1 MPFDI
6 TSILLAVII
15 IQLLLLAI
23 FLFSQDKGRK
33 QSHLLLGLFFLSLC
47 LNLADGLLL
56 YQKFY
61 LRYPSVA
68 LWGTGCTL
76 LLGPFLY
83 LYTRSALF
91 KDFFFSPK
99 MLLHF
104 IPFIL
109 LELVSLIAYWS
120 LSHDEK
126 IRLLQQLTNRQVH
139 GFFDGVSAL
148 IFLHFFIYQ
157 FFAWQLI
164 KRYQAIAASRFSD
177 LQKNNVNWLKTLQV
191 AFLLFFFLGLMK
203 TFIYLTSFAD
213 FYYVVFFVLVT
224 LLFVFVN
231 RVVLKALNNPA
242 MFTSLEE
249 NDTTGTGTP
258 QPGIKYGGSAITGN
272 EKELLRNKI
281 LDHMAG
287 KRPYLDAD
295 LSLDELAKQ
304 LQLKPRI
311 LSQLINESIGQ
322 SFFDFVNNYRINEAM
337 KMLDNPEDPKIT
349 VLEVLYAVGFNSKSS
364 FNTIFKKQTG
374 LTPSEYKRVSMQKR
388 SETGTA

>member
-6 TSILLAVII
+6 TSLLLGVII

-23 FLFSQDKGRK
+23 FLFSQDRGRK

-56 YQKFY
+56 YLKFY

-126 IRLLQQLTNRQVH
+126 INLLQQLTNRQVH
-139 GFFDGVSAL
+139 GVFDAVSAL
-148 IFLHFFIYQ
+148 IFLHFFTYQ

-177 LQKNNVNWLKTLQV
+177 LQKNNVYWLKTLQV
-191 AFLLFFFLGLMK
+191 AFLLFFFLGLIK
-203 TFIYLTSFAD
+203 TFIYLTPFAN
-213 FYYVVFFVLVT
+213 FYYVVFFLLVT

-249 NDTTGTGTP
+249 NDATGAAPPAGM
-258 QPGIKYGGSAITGN
+258 KYGGSAVTEN
-272 EKELLRNKI
+272 EKEILRNKI
-281 LDHMAG
+281 LDHMVA
-287 KRPYLDAD
+287 KRPYLDAN

-322 SFFDFVNNYRINEAM
+322 SFFDFVNNYRINEAK

-364 FNTIFKKQTG
+364 FNTLFKKQTG

-388 SETGTA
+388 SGSGIA